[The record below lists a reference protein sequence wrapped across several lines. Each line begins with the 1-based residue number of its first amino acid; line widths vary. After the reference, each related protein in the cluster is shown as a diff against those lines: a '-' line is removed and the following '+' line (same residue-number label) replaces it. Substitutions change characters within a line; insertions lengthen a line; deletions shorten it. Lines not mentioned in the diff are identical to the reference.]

1 MDFDGKLLA
10 LRPDVT
16 SAVARAAVTLLAK
29 RERPLRLWYVAPVFR
44 QQGKSPAEFRREST
58 QIGCELFGR
67 NSVTTDMEILAILSE
82 ILGNLNLDRDYI
94 ITLNDVQV
102 FNGVA
107 DSLGLAPALRSEMRS
122 VVDSRN
128 RRDLERFLTP
138 FAPAEDLRRFAELI
152 QLSGKREVLQRARDI
167 IRNERSRAAL
177 NRLDKLWAIIEALGL
192 TSRFEIDLGDVSE
205 LEYYTDLSFKVY
217 VRGAGVRVG
226 SGGRYDNLTGKFG
239 QAEPA
244 IGFVLDLDALTD
256 VWLARPD
263 ESIADQNVKT
273 SPLKIDT
280 GDARSAFQEALA
292 ARAKGRAVIV
302 SEEPR
307 S

>member
-16 SAVARAAVTLLAK
+16 SAVARAAVTLLGK

-44 QQGKSPAEFRREST
+44 QQARSPAEFRREST
-58 QIGCELFGR
+58 QIGCELFGA
-67 NSVTTDMEILAILSE
+67 NSVTADMEILVIVSE
-82 ILGNLNLDRDYI
+82 ILASLEMGADYI
-94 ITLNDVQV
+94 IALNDVQV

-107 DSLGLAPALRSEMRS
+107 ESLRLEPALRSQMRE

-128 RRDLERFLTP
+128 RRDLERFLEP
-138 FAPAEDLRRFAELI
+138 FASREEGHRFAELI
-152 QLSGKREVLQRARDI
+152 QLSGKREVLQRARTI
-167 IRNERSRAAL
+167 ITNERSRAAL
-177 NRLDKLWAIIEALGL
+177 NRLDNLWAIIDSIGL
-192 TSRFEIDLGDVSE
+192 ASRFEIDLGDVSE

-217 VRGAGVRVG
+217 MRGAGVRVG

-239 QAEPA
+239 PAEPA

-256 VWLARPD
+256 LFLGRKD
-263 ESIADQNVKT
+263 ESIEKAGKT
-273 SPLKIDT
+273 LPLKINAGDT
-280 GDARSAFQEALA
+280 TSAFEEAIA
-292 ARAKGRAVIV
+292 ARAKGLRVIV
-302 SEEPR
+302 DQEPE